1 MESIGEETPIL
12 LAHSGPLNGQQWML
26 RESLLIGRE
35 NTCDIVVPDRQVSRH
50 HARFILQKEGVYL
63 EDLGSKNGTHHNG
76 TRITQQIL
84 LQDGDTI
91 QIALAQEFTFVSA
104 DATMPLE
111 EGNKPQAGKKP
122 PQSKL
127 RLMKHSRQVWIGEGE
142 VDPPLSVAQ
151 FRMLE
156 ILYEQEG
163 RVVSRKN
170 LAIGV
175 WGEDEAPDVS
185 DQALDA
191 LIRRLRDRLAEIDA
205 KHDFIITVRGHGL
218 RLDNPLE

>member
-12 LAHSGPLNGQQWML
+12 MAQRGPLSGQQWMI
-26 RESLLIGRE
+26 REALVIGRE

-50 HARFILQKEGVYL
+50 HARLTCEKAGIYL

-76 TRITQQIL
+76 NRLTQRVL
-84 LQDGDTI
+84 LQDGDAI

-104 DATMPLE
+104 DATIPLKDSP
-111 EGNKPQAGKKP
+111 KPLTRKS
-122 PQSKL
+122 PQTRL
-127 RLMKHSRQVWIGEGE
+127 RLMKPSRQVWVGNKE
-142 VDPPLSVAQ
+142 VTPPLSVAQ

-156 ILYEQEG
+156 TLYDQDG

-170 LAIGV
+170 LAIAV
-175 WGEDEAPDVS
+175 WGEDEALDVS

-191 LIRRLRDRLAEIDA
+191 LIRRLRDRLAEVDPQ
-205 KHDFIITVRGHGL
+205 HDFILTVRGHGL
-218 RLDNPLE
+218 RLDNPLD

>member
-12 LAHSGPLNGQQWML
+12 MAHSGPLNGQQWMI

-35 NTCDIVVPDRQVSRH
+35 NTCDIIVPDRRVSRH

-63 EDLGSKNGTHHNG
+63 EDLGSKNGTHHNS
-76 TRITQQIL
+76 TRISKRIL
-84 LQDGDTI
+84 LQDGDII
-91 QIALAQEFTFVSA
+91 QIALAQEFSFVSA
-104 DATMPLE
+104 DATIPLE
-111 EGNKPQAGKKP
+111 DGTKGPGGKKNRQP
-122 PQSKL
+122 KL
-127 RLMKHSRQVWIGEGE
+127 RLMKHSRQIWLGEKE
-142 VDPPLSVAQ
+142 IDPPLSVAQ

-170 LAIGV
+170 LAVGV

-191 LIRRLRDRLAEIDA
+191 LIRRLRDRLAEVDS
-205 KHDFIITVRGHGL
+205 KHDYIITVRGHGL